1 MYKVG
6 TVLGEGSFGVVY
18 DAIDIKEIKPQKMV
32 IKASK
37 EIQIMFN
44 EVQALEQIHKYGQTN
59 DRFHKII
66 DSIPKCK

>member
-6 TVLGEGSFGVVY
+6 TILGEGSFGVVY
-18 DAIDIKEIKPQKMV
+18 DAIDVKEIKPQKMV

-44 EVQALEQIHKYGQTN
+44 EV
-59 DRFHKII
+59 
-66 DSIPKCK
+66 